1 MGNFSDAF
9 CALAFQQLLI
19 QYEKTIRPI
28 MRIICVFE
36 YDKIRV

>member
-9 CALAFQQLLI
+9 CALAFQQFLI